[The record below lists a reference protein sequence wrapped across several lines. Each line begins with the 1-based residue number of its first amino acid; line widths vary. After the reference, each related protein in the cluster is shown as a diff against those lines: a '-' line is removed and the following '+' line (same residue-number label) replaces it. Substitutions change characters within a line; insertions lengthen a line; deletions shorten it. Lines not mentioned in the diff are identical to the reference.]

1 MIKYF
6 CNLCKNEIKAGDFV
20 VIQTKIAEQ
29 TKTVHLHKHC
39 LNDIQKLCRGYYLEG
54 IKPDD
59 IDKSTTQSDKQDTKV
74 SKKAKTGKAG
84 TTEKIKVSDD
94 DFNAALAEL
103 SNASEKVANVKEN
116 TVSADVHIEQ
126 FKINMSSLQETLTT
140 SKPRDIVTV
149 RRILL
154 CLYKGISMSDISD
167 MLNILYQKVAITKS
181 KYACKEIARLHMK
194 PERLFSRTCDI
205 IDQYIK
211 TGNTVAIA
219 NDLQTGEEKIEELI
233 KFYTGF

>member
-39 LNDIQKLCRGYYLEG
+39 LNDIQKLCRNYFLEG
-54 IKPDD
+54 AGPDN
-59 IDKSTTQSDKQDTKV
+59 IDKQGTKV
-74 SKKAKTGKAG
+74 SKNAKT
-84 TTEKIKVSDD
+84 EKKSMAKKVKVSDD
-94 DFNAALAEL
+94 DFNEVLAKL
-103 SNASEKVANVKEN
+103 SNTDEN
-116 TVSADVHIEQ
+116 RTDVNKSDSSADINLEQ
-126 FKINMSSLQETLTT
+126 AKINLNSLPDTLTT

-154 CLYKGISMSDISD
+154 CLYKGISMSDASD
-167 MLNILYQKVAITKS
+167 MLNIPYQKIAITKS

-194 PERLFSRTCDI
+194 PERLSSRTCDI